1 MRANYTLA
9 GRYRI
14 IRPLG
19 EGGMADVYL
28 AHDLILDRDV
38 SVKLLRLDLRDDAGT
53 MRRFQREALA
63 ASELVSPHIVSV
75 YDVGE
80 DNGMQYLVME
90 YVPGTDLKAYIHD
103 HFPIPYAM
111 VINIME
117 QILDAVAVAH
127 EHGIIHRD
135 LKPQNVLVDAQGN
148 VKISDFGIAVISN
161 QTSMTQTNTVLGSVH
176 YLSPEQARGGMSTK
190 KSDIYSLGIILYE
203 MLTGSVPFEGETAVS
218 VALKHSQSQMPSVRD
233 FDSRIPQALE
243 NVVLQATAKRPE
255 DRYASVHDMAVDLQ
269 TALAPERRGERH
281 FEPADHGDD
290 GTTKIIPVDQV
301 LAATQATSAAART
314 TMGKGPSAEPAETT
328 PAKHPRTSRGRKIF
342 LWLLG
347 SFLLLL
353 IIGVLWLWFFPG
365 RVTVPSVSGM
375 TQARATKV
383 LKQNNLATGSIKK
396 QTSETYASGRIIK
409 TNPKIGSQ
417 VKRRSRIDLILSA
430 GRPKFVVDD
439 YTGEQFTT
447 AKRQLE
453 KAGLKVKQVKQSSGD
468 IDRGVIID
476 QDVLPGDAV
485 YKHSTITL
493 TVSSGPKKDKAP
505 EQVKLPDFAGKS
517 QAAIQTWAD
526 DHNVNVSFSDE
537 VSSRVDQ
544 GSAIRQAPAVGSML
558 AVGETF
564 TVVISSGP
572 ELHSFHVDITIPFSA
587 NGQASRDSSS
597 SASTGEN
604 DVKIYL
610 ADQDKNIS
618 DVYQEMQISQDTSV
632 SLPFTLAGGKTGRYI
647 VIRDGKT
654 IMTDNHV
661 TGN

>member
-103 HFPIPYAM
+103 HFPISYAK
-111 VINIME
+111 VIDIME

-269 TALAPERRGERH
+269 TALAPERRGERR
-281 FEPADHGDD
+281 FEPKNHGDD

-301 LAATQATSAAART
+301 MAASQSTHAAAQS
-314 TMGKGPSAEPAETT
+314 TMAEKSPAESETT
-328 PAKHPRTSRGRKIF
+328 PAKRRRTSRGRKIF

-347 SFLLLL
+347 GFLLLML
-353 IIGVLWLWFFPG
+353 IGVLWLWFFPG
-365 RVTVPSVSGM
+365 RVTVPSISGM

-383 LKQNNLATGSIKK
+383 LKQNNLATGSVKK
-396 QTSETYASGRIIK
+396 QTSETYASGRVIK
-409 TNPKIGSQ
+409 TRPKIGAQ
-417 VKRRSRIDLILSA
+417 VKRRSRVDLVVSA

-453 KAGLKVKQVKQSSGD
+453 KAGLKVKQVKQSSAD
-468 IDRGVIID
+468 IDQGVIID

-485 YKHSTITL
+485 YKHTTITL
-493 TVSSGPKKDKAP
+493 TVSSGPKKAKAP

-526 DHNVNVSFSDE
+526 DHDVNVSFSDE
-537 VSSRVDQ
+537 VSSHIDQ

-564 TVVISSGP
+564 SVVISSGP
-572 ELHSFHVDITIPFSA
+572 ELHSFHVDITIPFSP
-587 NGQASRDSSS
+587 NGQSSQDSGSNS
-597 SASTGEN
+597 STGEN

-610 ADQDKNIS
+610 ADHDKNIA
-618 DVYQEMQISQDTSV
+618 DVYQEMQISQDTPV
-632 SLPFTLAGGKTGRYI
+632 SLPFTLASGKTGRYV